1 MTTQNFVWRG
11 AEILAGVEDA
21 VVDLVN
27 ENAEAVADKARSRVR
42 KRTGNLADSIEV
54 VPATI
59 TKRGIEATVRAGL
72 YYGLFE
78 GTEPTLPPASGPP
91 AQGQAPQVADRAG
104 GQGAVQDEA
113 AGAGVRSPAYA
124 GEPMAAKLPN
134 IIFEVY
140 PRVCGGAANE
150 GEPS

>member
-1 MTTQNFVWRG
+1 MRSVHVTQSVAAWVAPVSGNHILTTRGKDAVTTSNFVWKG
-11 AEILAGVEDA
+11 AEILAGVESA

-78 GTEPTLPPASGPP
+78 ELNKPFLRPAARP
-91 AQGQAPQVADRAG
+91 RK
-104 GQGAVQDEA
+104 
-113 AGAGVRSPAYA
+113 
-124 GEPMAAKLPN
+124 AKLRKAL
-134 IIFEVY
+134 IELGVKGRFKT
-140 PRVCGGAANE
+140 RRRARA
-150 GEPS
+150 

>member
-21 VVDLVN
+21 VVGLVN
-27 ENAEAVADKARSRVR
+27 ENAEAVAAKAEQRVR

-78 GTEPTLPPASGPP
+78 ELNKPFLRLRPAP
-91 AQGQAPQVADRAG
+91 
-104 GQGAVQDEA
+104 
-113 AGAGVRSPAYA
+113 VR
-124 GEPMAAKLPN
+124 
-134 IIFEVY
+134 
-140 PRVCGGAANE
+140 
-150 GEPS
+150 PSSARR